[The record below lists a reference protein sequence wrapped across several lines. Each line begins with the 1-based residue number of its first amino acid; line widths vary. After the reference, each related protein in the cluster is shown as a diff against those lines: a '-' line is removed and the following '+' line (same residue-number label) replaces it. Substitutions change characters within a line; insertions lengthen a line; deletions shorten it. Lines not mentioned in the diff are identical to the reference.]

1 MKRFA
6 ILAVLSLLSLPAFA
20 GSYTL
25 TTTAAQDAIL
35 TRTVARTNAATCLYY
50 GLSVDCTQAQARK
63 AFCRAASLGDVA
75 NCDGATQVDIYA
87 DVPTFLQREVVRLVK
102 ETYGP
107 RAQADDA
114 AAAKAAFEAMTVAQK
129 NAQCAALGLAAGC
142 VPFN

>member
-1 MKRFA
+1 MKRLL
-6 ILAVLSLLSLPAFA
+6 ILAVLILSLPALA

-50 GLSVDCTQAQARK
+50 GLSVGCTQAQARK
-63 AFCRAASLGDVA
+63 AFCRAANLGDVA

-102 ETYGP
+102 EAYGP
-107 RAQADDA
+107 QAQADDA
-114 AAAKAAFEAMTVAQK
+114 AAAKTAFEAMTVAQK

-142 VPFN
+142 SPF